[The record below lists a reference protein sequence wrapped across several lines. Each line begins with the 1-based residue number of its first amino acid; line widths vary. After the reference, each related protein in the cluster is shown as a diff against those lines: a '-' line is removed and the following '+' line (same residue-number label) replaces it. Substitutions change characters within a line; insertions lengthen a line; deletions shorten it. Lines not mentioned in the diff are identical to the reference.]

1 MSEKNVMYHR
11 YRFRF
16 DQFVF
21 TSLQSINMS
30 HNIHDNANDDEP
42 NFDIVTPFRRINE
55 ALRERDVIN
64 RLRDDFSSSGD
75 ETIVSVG
82 LELDTN
88 CSTGNYIQP
97 SPSVPLSLSPNPA
110 PMTPVPNPI
119 VNRSMPQPQIVKK
132 TTEQERMKLLEGLE
146 SANTKKYTKYATNLF
161 KSKLTRHVKCRSTNV
176 TCI

>member
-1 MSEKNVMYHR
+1 M
-11 YRFRF
+11 
-16 DQFVF
+16 
-21 TSLQSINMS
+21 
-30 HNIHDNANDDEP
+30 
-42 NFDIVTPFRRINE
+42 
-55 ALRERDVIN
+55 IN

-82 LELDTN
+82 LELDKN

-97 SPSVPLSLSPNPA
+97 SPVPLSLSPNPA

-119 VNRSMPQPQIVKK
+119 VNRSMSQPQRVKK
-132 TTEQERMKLLEGLE
+132 TTEQERMKLLEGME
-146 SANTKKYTKYATNLF
+146 SANTKKYTKYATSLF